1 MIRILNSNL
10 FMNVRNKLRLL
21 ISTSIILIFSFYG
34 LPRKL
39 TAGTHKATCS
49 FYTDYHPCRVTISDT
64 HIEANLPTDY
74 LYVDETNF
82 LDLKVYEDLG
92 TSSNIVVGTV
102 STLLLGPVGLLGFLV
117 RKKSGT
123 IDYGISF
130 ENNRGRKKTAFIRFK
145 NMKAA
150 AKLGEEFPVFLD
162 NMVSD

>member
-1 MIRILNSNL
+1 MK
-10 FMNVRNKLRLL
+10 VRNKLRLL
-21 ISTSIILIFSFYG
+21 ISTSILLIFSFYG
-34 LPRKL
+34 LPKKL
-39 TAGTHKATCS
+39 NAGSHKAICS

-92 TSSNIVVGTV
+92 KSSNLVVGTV

-117 RKKSGT
+117 KKKSGT
-123 IDYGISF
+123 IDYGVSF
-130 ENNRGRKKTAFIRFK
+130 ENDRGRKKTAFIRFK

-150 AKLGEEFPVFLD
+150 AKLGEELPVLLE
-162 NMVSD
+162 NIASD

>member
-1 MIRILNSNL
+1 
-10 FMNVRNKLRLL
+10 MNVQNKLRLF

-39 TAGTHKATCS
+39 TAGTHKAICS

-92 TSSNIVVGTV
+92 KSSNLVVGTV

-117 RKKSGT
+117 QKKSGT
-123 IDYGISF
+123 IDYGVSF
-130 ENNRGRKKTAFIRFK
+130 QNNRGRKKTAFIRFK

-150 AKLGEEFPVFLD
+150 AKLGEELPILLENIATD
-162 NMVSD
+162 